1 MTWKNSPCWPALRL
15 VTISKKLPEDSKIDK
30 SLLILNRSL
39 GRPEEVPSV
48 TRDVPKEAWGSP
60 GEVPFVQTIQRS
72 PRGVTSY
79 WNKNLKMEKCLL
91 ILNRHL
97 GRPEEVLM
105 KFLEVPS
112 VQTIQRSPRLPKDS
126 KMDKSLL
133 IVNLSLGR
141 PEEVP
146 VSPGRYPWR
155 PGEVLMKFQEVPS
168 VQTI

>member
-1 MTWKNSPCWPALRL
+1 M
-15 VTISKKLPEDSKIDK
+15 
-30 SLLILNRSL
+30 
-39 GRPEEVPSV
+39 VPV
-48 TRDVPKEAWGSP
+48 SP
-60 GEVPFVQTIQRS
+60 GRYPWRT
-72 PRGVTSY
+72 
-79 WNKNLKMEKCLL
+79 W
-91 ILNRHL
+91 
-97 GRPEEVLM
+97 EVLM
-105 KFLEVPS
+105 KFREVPS
-112 VQTIQRSPRLPKDS
+112 VQTIQISPRLSKGS